1 MSFFKKLFG
10 SSKKKDISST
20 NDDTLKDDNLID
32 KSKPPINKKKSN
44 TKKQVVE
51 KDFFKEN
58 QTDIKQGKFDK
69 NASFVNKSSDLKKE
83 KVSKKKSIYKKEVVL
98 NKPSD
103 NKKIDKQSKKSI
115 FSNFFSKQKKQSLDK
130 GLEKTSSS
138 FFNKISKVI
147 VGKSKVDDE
156 VLDELEEILISSD
169 VGVKTTLKI
178 IDRIESR
185 VSRDK
190 YIGSNELDIIL
201 KEEIMG
207 VIDSVEENQFI
218 ISNKKPHV
226 ILVVGV
232 NGVGKTTSI
241 GKMAN
246 HYKSL
251 GLKVIIGASDTFR
264 AAAIE
269 QLEIWAKRVDVD
281 LIKQEMGSDPASVAF
296 DTLESAINKNADV
309 VLIDT
314 AGRLHNKVNLMNEL
328 GKIKRV
334 LQKKNI
340 DAPHEVILVIDG
352 STGQNAFEQAKQ
364 FSNVTEITSLVV
376 TKLDGTAKGGVVL
389 GISDQFKIPIK
400 FIGIGEG
407 LEDLQL
413 FNKKEF
419 VNSFFNKSK
428 KY

>member
-10 SSKKKDISST
+10 SSKKKDISS
-20 NDDTLKDDNLID
+20 NDNKLKEDNLLD
-32 KSKPPINKKKSN
+32 KSKSPTNNKKSN
-44 TKKQVVE
+44 TNYQVVE
-51 KDFFKEN
+51 KDAFKEN
-58 QTDIKQGKFDK
+58 QADISQRKSDK
-69 NASFVNKSSDLKKE
+69 NASFVKKSSEFKNE
-83 KVSKKKSIYKKEVVL
+83 KVAKKKSSYKKEVVL
-98 NKPSD
+98 NKPSE
-103 NKKIDKQSKKSI
+103 NKKIDKKNKKSI

-178 IDRIESR
+178 IDSIESR
-185 VSRDK
+185 VSKDR

-207 VIDSVEENQFI
+207 VIDSSGEENQFI
-218 ISNKKPHV
+218 ISDKKPHV

-251 GLKVIIGASDTFR
+251 GLKVVIGASDTFR

-340 DAPHEVILVIDG
+340 DAPHEIILVIDG

-407 LEDLQL
+407 LDDLQL